1 MYTILVASLN
11 ENMVLANKLQAQL
24 KDLGKESVIINLVE
38 LNLPLY
44 DSLKEEKNGIPSPIS
59 TLMNTMEK
67 SDGYIVVSP
76 EYNWSIPPVLSNTLA
91 WISRADDDFRIL
103 FNEKMILLATH
114 SGGDGSIL
122 MQAMR
127 AQFVKLG
134 SIVLSREIMTTYEKK
149 LNEKSSSKILG
160 QLIKF
165 SQQSTQTVQ

>member
-24 KDLGKESVIINLVE
+24 KELNKESIIINLVE

-44 DSLKEEKNGIPSPIS
+44 DSLREEQKGIPDPIS

-76 EYNWSIPPVLSNTLA
+76 EYNGSIPPVLSNVLA
-91 WISRADDDFRIL
+91 WISRANDDFRVL
-103 FNEKMILLATH
+103 FNEKIILLATH
-114 SGGDGSIL
+114 SGGDGSVL

-127 AQFVKLG
+127 AQFIKLG

-160 QLIKF
+160 QLIRF
-165 SQQSTQTVQ
+165 SQTSKETVE

>member
-165 SQQSTQTVQ
+165 SQQTTQTVQ